1 MNDISSRSKR
11 FLITILGKIRL
22 WDALKEKKISD
33 RNYVYLYI
41 GYVDNQ
47 NTQEK
52 IKKEYVFNS
61 NQEKYKVW
69 KLTLCLFHQI

>member
-22 WDALKEKKISD
+22 WDASKEKKISD

-52 IKKEYVFNS
+52 IK
-61 NQEKYKVW
+61 
-69 KLTLCLFHQI
+69 